1 MSKTDEE
8 IYAAGERVINR
19 ILNKPNEEEER
30 KSWKNENERI
40 EAFKKKYGITHD
52 FYRGFPVNSWSWKYA
67 NDVSSYY
74 HETYWTDGKIVE
86 RDVQEGNHT
95 SHKFILEGCLWIIVE
110 DRHGI
115 SFCTS
120 LEDMQEIED
129 AVAKSEAV
137 KQYIHHLGTK
147 DWLSAKKLMYF
158 EDGNPIEIIIRDNE
172 YPLDVWDVHDF
183 YSDGEVKVI
192 KTNINDNS
200 TRIICDGGSFL
211 SFYVGKDKIVCSTN
225 RKLFA
230 LEEKLL
236 SQKEITPQVFVQNC
250 IVPGKQKEK
259 KTPKKSKKRLSYS
272 RSEIMKI
279 RSLKE
284 KYNIS
289 EIHWQ
294 EDVNGM
300 TYTVQSELYFFNFWT
315 DGTPMES
322 ELSYPHRDYLY
333 LKDAKWVIFE
343 AKDETHLYTTVKD
356 YASLEELLN
365 ESDKAKEYLAHL
377 DFKKR
382 LGISRVRY
390 YKEDQ
395 LFEMRI
401 GIDEYSN
408 SKLNSLYSDGKVF
421 YRYDSEKASNYC
433 ISMIKGTWF
442 MFSVGETKIL
452 CTEIR
457 DIRVMEEIIANAKEI
472 EPRYVLS

>member
-1 MSKTDEE
+1 
-8 IYAAGERVINR
+8 
-19 ILNKPNEEEER
+19 
-30 KSWKNENERI
+30 
-40 EAFKKKYGITHD
+40 
-52 FYRGFPVNSWSWKYA
+52 
-67 NDVSSYY
+67 
-74 HETYWTDGKIVE
+74 
-86 RDVQEGNHT
+86 
-95 SHKFILEGCLWIIVE
+95 
-110 DRHGI
+110 
-115 SFCTS
+115 
-120 LEDMQEIED
+120 
-129 AVAKSEAV
+129 
-137 KQYIHHLGTK
+137 
-147 DWLSAKKLMYF
+147 
-158 EDGNPIEIIIRDNE
+158 
-172 YPLDVWDVHDF
+172 
-183 YSDGEVKVI
+183 
-192 KTNINDNS
+192 
-200 TRIICDGGSFL
+200 
-211 SFYVGKDKIVCSTN
+211 
-225 RKLFA
+225 
-230 LEEKLL
+230 
-236 SQKEITPQVFVQNC
+236 
-250 IVPGKQKEK
+250 
-259 KTPKKSKKRLSYS
+259 
-272 RSEIMKI
+272 MKI

-365 ESDKAKEYLAHL
+365 GSDKAKEYLAHL